1 MNNMNSGYNGYSMS
15 KRATEA
21 YYNGEKPLSKWT
33 KADIIAA
40 VKAHAAEEPINC
52 PIEAITKAP
61 AQVLKDL
68 PLYRTSWHHTS
79 SYCNSTDFY
88 SVNVE
93 RLSEIT
99 EELLIEK
106 TAAYKKDKEEPLP
119 ANIYK
124 GDIKY
129 LEWSGTRKHPKAT
142 ECELKNVNIEEK
154 GCFYIVTDNA
164 GKLLLKKKIGSNGT
178 YVSKPAL

>member
-40 VKAHAAEEPINC
+40 VKAYAKEEPIYC
-52 PIEAITKAP
+52 PIEAITKAT

-68 PLYRTSWHHTS
+68 LLYRTSWHHTS

-88 SVNVE
+88 SINTTL
-93 RLSEIT
+93 LSELS
-99 EELLIEK
+99 EGLLAER
-106 TAAYKKDKEEPLP
+106 TAAYKKEKEEPALVTK
-119 ANIYK
+119 YK
-124 GDIKY
+124 GNIKY
-129 LEWSGTRKHPKAT
+129 LEWSGTRKHPHAT
-142 ECELKNVNIEEK
+142 TCELMNVNIEEK

-178 YVSKPAL
+178 YVSRT